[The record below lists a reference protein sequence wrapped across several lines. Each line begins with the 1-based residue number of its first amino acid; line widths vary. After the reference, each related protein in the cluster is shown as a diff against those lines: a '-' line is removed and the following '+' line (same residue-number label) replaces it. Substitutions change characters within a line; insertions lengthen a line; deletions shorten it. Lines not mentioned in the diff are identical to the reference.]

1 MSEMSGKTKEQ
12 GRTYTVALKKPNRRF
27 LFFKKKEKQLNR
39 SMAGNTIMFV
49 IMAVCGVF
57 MALPLVMILNNAF
70 KPLDE
75 LFRFPP
81 QIFVRNPSVDNF
93 GDLYVL
99 MSTSWVPFTRYLLN
113 TLIITGFG
121 TVGHV
126 LCASLAAYPLA
137 KHKFPGKKILFQM
150 VVLSL
155 MFSYSVT
162 SIPNCMII
170 SWLGINNT
178 YLAVILPAFAYGLG
192 LYLMKQF
199 MEQLPDSLIESARLD
214 GAGEFRIFFGIV
226 MPNVK
231 PAWLTLAIFQ
241 FQSMWANTGS
251 GFLRSEQLKPL
262 QYSLYQIVG
271 GGPAR
276 QGAGAVVQL
285 IIAAIPITFFIVCQS
300 NIIETMTTSGM
311 KD

>member
-1 MSEMSGKTKEQ
+1 MKLIK
-12 GRTYTVALKKPNRRF
+12 LKKRKPNRSRGGDMGIYIMLI
-27 LFFKKKEKQLNR
+27 LFGIF
-39 SMAGNTIMFV
+39 FV
-49 IMAVCGVF
+49 I
-57 MALPLVMILNNAF
+57 PLVYTVSNAF

-75 LFRFPP
+75 IYLYPPRF
-81 QIFVRNPSVDNF
+81 FVKNPTFNNF
-93 GDLYVL
+93 QDLLVV
-99 MSTSWVPFTRYLLN
+99 MSNSYVPFTRYVFN
-113 TLIITGFG
+113 TVLTTLVG
-121 TVGHV
+121 TVGH
-126 LCASLAAYPLA
+126 LIIGSMAAYVLA
-137 KHKFPGKKILFQM
+137 KYDFPGGKQFFDIC
-150 VVLSL
+150 VTAL
-155 MFSYSVT
+155 MFNAYVLQ
-162 SIPNCMII
+162 IPTYLIMTK
-170 SWLGINNT
+170 LGWVDT
-178 YLAVILPAFAYGLG
+178 YLALIVPAFALPMGLF
-192 LYLMKQF
+192 LMKQF

-251 GFLRSEQLKPL
+251 GFLRSEQLKSL

>member
-1 MSEMSGKTKEQ
+1 MAETIK
-12 GRTYTVALKKPNRRF
+12 LKRRF
-27 LFFKKKEKQLNR
+27 FRRKEKQLNR
-39 SMAGNTIMFV
+39 SMAGNTLLFVLMF
-49 IMAVCGVF
+49 ICGIF
-57 MALPLVMILNNAF
+57 MVLPLVMIVNNAL

-75 LFRFPP
+75 LYQFPP
-81 QIFVRNPSVDNF
+81 KIFVRNPTLENF
-93 GDLYVL
+93 SDLFVL
-99 MSTSWVPFTRYLLN
+99 MNDSWIPFSRYILN
-113 TLIITGFG
+113 TIIITGLG
-121 TVGHV
+121 MVGHV
-126 LCASLAAYPLA
+126 VVASLAAYPLA
-137 KHKFPGKKILFQM
+137 KHKFPGKGILFGM
-150 VVLSL
+150 VVLSM
-155 MFSYSVT
+155 MFSWTVT
-162 SIPNCMII
+162 QIPQYLII
-170 SWLGINNT
+170 SWMGINNH
-178 YLAVILPAFAYGLG
+178 YLALILPAWAFGMG

-251 GFLRSEQLKPL
+251 GFLRSEQLKSL

>member
-1 MSEMSGKTKEQ
+1 MKAEVNHYKPSFRSGFH
-12 GRTYTVALKKPNRRF
+12 RP
-27 LFFKKKEKQLNR
+27 KQINR
-39 SMAGNTIMFV
+39 SRAGNAVLFG
-49 IMAVCGVF
+49 IMAICGVF
-57 MALPLVMILNNAF
+57 MALPLIMILNNAV

-75 LFRFPP
+75 LFKFPP
-81 QIFVRNPSVDNF
+81 QIFVQNPTFDNF
-93 GDLYVL
+93 STLYVL
-99 MSTSWVPFTRYLLN
+99 MSESWVPFSRYIMN
-113 TLIITGFG
+113 TLLITGCG

-126 LCASLAAYPLA
+126 ICASLAAYPLA
-137 KHKFPGKKILFQM
+137 KHQFPGKNIIFGM
-150 VVLSL
+150 VVISL
-155 MFSYSVT
+155 MFTNNVT
-162 SIPNCMII
+162 AIPNYMII

-199 MEQLPDSLIESARLD
+199 MEQVPDSIIESCRLD
-214 GAGEFRIFFGIV
+214 GAGEFTIFFTMI

-241 FQSMWANTGS
+241 FQTLWANTGS

-262 QYSLYQIVG
+262 QYALYQIVA

-276 QGAGAVVQL
+276 QGAAAVVQL
-285 IIAAIPITFFIVCQS
+285 IIAAIPITFFVICQS